1 MKKIIYGAEGGE
13 RKAHSRVNREGK
25 NLNDRET
32 AAASFE
38 LFPFEF
44 MERSLI
50 FRKKN

>member
-1 MKKIIYGAEGGE
+1 MKKIIYGAGAGGR

-25 NLNDRET
+25 SEAIA

-44 MERSLI
+44 TERSLI
-50 FRKKN
+50 LPKKN